1 MKHVPTWPIAAGGLV
16 LGFAV
21 ASATGVR
28 AIGAVP
34 LVAAGAWCAVR
45 WWSRGGGRLA
55 AELLGVYVLGFA
67 ASHVLAKVIGAW
79 PSVAV
84 VSAAVAVLVGLR
96 ADRFSPRFPV
106 GSARG

>member
-1 MKHVPTWPIAAGGLV
+1 M

-21 ASATGVR
+21 ASASGVR
-28 AIGAVP
+28 AIGAIP
-34 LVAAGAWCAVR
+34 LVVAGAWCAMR

-67 ASHVLAKVIGAW
+67 TSHVLARAIGAW

-84 VSAAVAVLVGLR
+84 VSAAVAVLVALR
-96 ADRFSPRFPV
+96 ADASPRRRV
-106 GSARG
+106 GLGG